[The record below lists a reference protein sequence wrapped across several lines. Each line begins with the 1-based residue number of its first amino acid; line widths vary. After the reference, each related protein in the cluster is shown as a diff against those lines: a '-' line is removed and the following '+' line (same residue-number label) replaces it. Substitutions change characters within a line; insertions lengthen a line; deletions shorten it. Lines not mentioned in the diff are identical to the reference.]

1 MTQRQSCLQRWS
13 LLIPFLPAVPNCCC
27 SKGSVA
33 YWSNS
38 LFLIWHSGTLALS
51 PECQSAWMSKIKNGG
66 LDQCGKVLNEIS
78 SERVKIFLLFPW
90 HICWLFYV
98 LLLLLLLLLC
108 RNFLLVDSTS
118 IYVYSYDGR
127 LISSPR
133 FQGMR
138 TDVLNRQTVALSDDT
153 LAVRDKANEKSTA
166 CVHNY
171 YYYKIAF

>member
-1 MTQRQSCLQRWS
+1 M
-13 LLIPFLPAVPNCCC
+13 
-27 SKGSVA
+27 
-33 YWSNS
+33 
-38 LFLIWHSGTLALS
+38 
-51 PECQSAWMSKIKNGG
+51 
-66 LDQCGKVLNEIS
+66 
-78 SERVKIFLLFPW
+78 
-90 HICWLFYV
+90 
-98 LLLLLLLLLC
+98 LLLLC

-171 YYYKIAF
+171 YYYNIAF